1 MPSLLSIEVSKAM
14 LNDASDSSRHSLPQ
28 GTHAIRL
35 HAVWQRKEFDERG
48 NETSAK
54 KVSFPDSSA
63 VGPSTSSVLYERRFN
78 APTGVEAS
86 DRVFLESAILSAAD
100 SVTLN
105 EHELLNLEHLSGGP
119 ELAVDIKP
127 LLIAYN
133 HLVIR
138 VSASKVSLAQASTM
152 RLLIM
157 PSRRRPS

>member
-1 MPSLLSIEVSKAM
+1 MGVSKAT
-14 LNDASDSSRHSLPQ
+14 LNDASESPQNPLPQ

-63 VGPSTSSVLYERRFN
+63 IGSVTSSVLYERRFN
-78 APTGVEAS
+78 APTGVESS
-86 DRVFLESAILSAAD
+86 DRVLLESAILSVAD

-105 EHELLNLEHLSGGP
+105 EHELLNLERFGDGP

-127 LLIAYN
+127 LMIAYN

-138 VSASKVSLAQASTM
+138 VSASKILLAQASTM

>member
-1 MPSLLSIEVSKAM
+1 LK
-14 LNDASDSSRHSLPQ
+14 DASESPRNSHPE

-48 NETSAK
+48 NETSVA

-63 VGPSTSSVLYERRFN
+63 IGSGTSSVLYERRFN

-86 DRVFLESAILSAAD
+86 DRVLLESAILSAAD
-100 SVTLN
+100 AVTLN
-105 EHELLNLEHLSGGP
+105 HHELLTLEYFSGGP

-127 LLIAYN
+127 LLVAYN
-133 HLVIR
+133 HLTIR
-138 VSASKVSLAQASTM
+138 VSASKISLAQASTM